1 MTNRRVVWLLVL
13 AATVVGVAI
22 LATVPKFANPREAAQ
37 LAAARAEL
45 GRAVYAPPPAPGEA
59 PVAPMASPVAGAA
72 AAAIRLPSVA
82 DLMAEGPADT
92 ARLLIRT
99 GEISVEVDSLE
110 PAVER
115 VQQIARTVGGFVAN
129 TSTQTTEARRSA
141 TIEIKVPAMR
151 FDQAV
156 ERLRSVG
163 KVEAV
168 NVTVQ
173 DVGEEYVDVSARMA
187 NAQRLEA
194 RLLGLLATRA
204 GRLED
209 VLQVERELARV
220 REEIERFAGR
230 LQFLRQHA
238 ALSTL
243 TVQLYEPGTRVGS
256 QPGAGVIGDAFRQA
270 WRNFVWLVAFL
281 VQALGVVLPLG
292 ALAALA
298 WLGWKRFG
306 RGAA

>member
-1 MTNRRVVWLLVL
+1 MTNRRVVWLLVP
-13 AATVVGVAI
+13 AVAVVGVAI
-22 LATVPKFANPREAAQ
+22 LATVPKFASTREASQ
-37 LAAARAEL
+37 LAATRAEL
-45 GRAVYAPPPAPGEA
+45 DRAVYAAPTAPGEV

-72 AAAIRLPSVA
+72 AALIRLPSVA
-82 DLMAEGPADT
+82 DLMADVPADT

-115 VQQIARTVGGFVAN
+115 VQQIARTVSGFVAN

-141 TIEIKVPAMR
+141 TIEIKVPATR

-173 DVGEEYVDVSARMA
+173 DVGEEYVDVAARMA

-243 TVQLYEPGTRVGS
+243 TVQLPAKS
-256 QPGAGVIGDAFRQA
+256 VI
-270 WRNFVWLVAFL
+270 
-281 VQALGVVLPLG
+281 VLELQ
-292 ALAALA
+292 
-298 WLGWKRFG
+298 
-306 RGAA
+306 